1 MYDMNIPL
9 TTSATSDSSSSSSSS
24 KRHKRRQLAH
34 SCQLRLREL
43 GYRGLAFTHTAYTGR
58 LHGTRDDADIALP
71 WDDLLFPPPPHRS
84 SKDTTT
90 TAARTAFGRMDE
102 RTGMRIYRRLNIIIE
117 ESGDISRLLLH
128 DSSSSSSATNAA
140 GTTANI
146 TTTATTSVQQILQK
160 YDIVSIQPMNELV
173 MQSICDLLGNSY
185 TTRHDQFRQLHDQKE
200 RMNEFSNNDNNN
212 NIHYIDIIV
221 LEYATGSKGGYGL
234 PYKLRKEYMQR
245 ILPLQSNDNNNHNII
260 FEINYATAMMD
271 SKRRQGFIRTL
282 LDLHIGYDSIQKKS
296 HHHARHQLSF
306 SNNSNNDKT
315 KHDNKRGG
323 NRSKTRGAGIHIT
336 TTTTTTKTKRKCFPC
351 IISSGSRQDY
361 TNGSDEGLLTFRT
374 PNDINHYIQNLVGNS
389 NNNSGTKV
397 GGEGGVIGSASVER
411 MLTHAYNRA
420 MGVAVITTSSTNNK
434 RLRGETTRSY
444 VVVDRCDTVTTAS
457 AAVANNDI
465 DDEDDEEGGN
475 NGTNVS
481 SLIDWLSSSM
491 PPPCKRTRKDTMDV
505 ITTSTT
511 PQSNRSMSNN
521 DDGIIIPYHAIKQ
534 TSLSD
539 DAIQHQLTISEP
551 GNEQEE
557 SVVESSI
564 GHVKDDDDIEDGYI
578 AM

>member
-1 MYDMNIPL
+1 
-9 TTSATSDSSSSSSSS
+9 
-24 KRHKRRQLAH
+24 
-34 SCQLRLREL
+34 
-43 GYRGLAFTHTAYTGR
+43 
-58 LHGTRDDADIALP
+58 
-71 WDDLLFPPPPHRS
+71 
-84 SKDTTT
+84 
-90 TAARTAFGRMDE
+90 MDE
-102 RTGMRIYRRLNIIIE
+102 RTGMQIYRRLNIIIE
-117 ESGDISRLLLH
+117 ESGDVSRLLLH
-128 DSSSSSSATNAA
+128 DSSSSSSATTAA

-146 TTTATTSVQQILQK
+146 TTTTTTTTSVRQILQK

-173 MQSICDLLGNSY
+173 MQSICDLLGNSH
-185 TTRHDQFRQLHDQKE
+185 TTRHDQFRHELHDQKE
-200 RMNEFSNNDNNN
+200 RMNKFSNNNNN
-212 NIHYIDIIV
+212 NNVHYIDIIV

-234 PYKLRKEYMQR
+234 PYKLRKEYIQQ
-245 ILPLQSNDNNNHNII
+245 ILLLRSNNNNNINII

-271 SKRRQGFIRTL
+271 SKRRQGFMRTL
-282 LDLHIGYDSIQKKS
+282 LDVHIGYDSIQKKS
-296 HHHARHQLSF
+296 HHHACHRLLLF
-306 SNNSNNDKT
+306 SNNNSNNDNG
-315 KHDNKRGG
+315 KHNNNKRGG
-323 NRSKTRGAGIHIT
+323 NRSTMRSAGIHI
-336 TTTTTTKTKRKCFPC
+336 TTTKTKRKCFPC

-389 NNNSGTKV
+389 SNNNSGAKV
-397 GGEGGVIGSASVER
+397 GGGVIGSASVER
-411 MLTHAYNRA
+411 MLTHAFNRA
-420 MGVAVITTSSTNNK
+420 VGVAAITTSSTNNK

-465 DDEDDEEGGN
+465 DDEDDDEGGN
-475 NGTNVS
+475 NGTNAS

-491 PPPCKRTRKDTMDV
+491 PPPCKRTRRDKMDV

-521 DDGIIIPYHAIKQ
+521 DDAIIIPYASIKP

-557 SVVESSI
+557 SVVESSN